1 MRRFLSRHK
10 ALLVGSLGW
19 ILNAMRIGLDIALY
33 GSPQFITSFL
43 DDPVAHFALLTTIP
57 LFMWIGRLLR
67 QSEHAHET
75 EAKFRLAFNA
85 SPAAISIATLAE
97 GRYVEV
103 NDSFCRIS
111 GYMRDEVI
119 GHTRGELRL
128 WADPTERD
136 RLIAILE
143 TESRVQD
150 YEFRVRRKGGEIIV
164 MRTSAEQIEIAGTRC
179 VLAINYDVTEQVR
192 AQEILK
198 RHNEYLAILHKTTL
212 GLINRLDLNELL
224 EDILSRACE
233 LAETNHGYLYLV
245 EPDSNTL
252 KVRFGTGM
260 YAKFLGYR
268 ISMGEGLA
276 GKVWQSGEPIVL
288 GDYQSWTGRDPNPQ
302 FDDLH
307 ALVGIPLR
315 LGSQIVGVIGLS
327 YLDAGRTFSAEVIP
341 ILNQLAE
348 LASLALGNAEIYTSL
363 QTELVERRHA
373 EESLRFSAQILS
385 RINSLVLV
393 GDQNGLIT
401 YVSPSVRD
409 MLGYEPEELLG
420 DGWWTLSRQDDPDD
434 RKREKK
440 YVARVVRGEIPL
452 NEESH
457 EHLIFTKQGEPRWI
471 LFADAM
477 GDREFLIGVGYDI
490 TERKNLELQLQ
501 ESEMRYR
508 DLFENANDAIYT
520 LDREGIFT
528 SFNHKAEELTGFSS
542 HEVLGQ
548 PYSVL
553 LPTEEH
559 SRASNSFVRNLKGE
573 PVTFELV
580 IQRKD
585 GSQKVLEFS
594 TRPIWRGSEIIG
606 NQGIARD
613 ITARK
618 ELDRMKKDFISLVSH
633 ELRTPLTSIKGYTDV
648 LYNGDAGPLTPEQR
662 EFLEIIS
669 QNATRLTH
677 LINELLDIEQM
688 ESQQIKL
695 EKQEIQLIYILQEVC
710 KTFQINAKEKG
721 LHLSSNLQG
730 ALRVNANADRLT
742 QLFANLVSNAIKYTP
757 SGSIAVRAYPSTE
770 GQEAVVEIEDTG
782 IGISPEDF
790 GRLFEKFYRAAN
802 EYTRKAGGTG
812 LGLAI
817 AKTIVDQH
825 AGTITVQSRLG
836 QGSIFMVRLPLAPER
851 EMSR

>member
-1 MRRFLSRHK
+1 MRRFQSRYK
-10 ALLVGSLGW
+10 VLLVGSLGW
-19 ILNAMRIGLDIALY
+19 ILNAIRIGLDTALY
-33 GSPQFITSFL
+33 GSPQFIKSFL

-57 LFMWIGRLLR
+57 LFMWIGVLLR

-75 EAKFRLAFNA
+75 EEKFQLAFNA
-85 SPAAISIATLAE
+85 SPAAISIATLDK
-97 GRYVEV
+97 GRYIEI

-111 GYMRDEVI
+111 GYKRDEVI

-143 TESRVQD
+143 RESRVQD
-150 YEFRVRRKGGEIIV
+150 YEFRVRRKSGEIIV

-198 RHNEYLAILHKTTL
+198 QHNEYLAALHKTTL

-233 LAETNHGYLYLV
+233 LAGTVHGYLYLV
-245 EPDSNTL
+245 EPDGKTL
-252 KVRFGTGM
+252 KVHFGTGI
-260 YAKFLGYR
+260 YAKFLGYLIGR
-268 ISMGEGLA
+268 GDGLA
-276 GKVWQSGEPIVL
+276 GKVWQSGEPLVI
-288 GDYQSWTGRDPNPQ
+288 GDYQGWSGRDPNPQ

-315 LGSQIVGVIGLS
+315 SGSQIVGVIGLS
-327 YLDAGRTFSAEVIP
+327 YLEAGRKFSDEVVP
-341 ILNQLAE
+341 ILKQLAE
-348 LASLALGNAEIYTSL
+348 LASLVLDNAQVYASL
-363 QTELVERRHA
+363 QTELVERRRA

-385 RINSLVLV
+385 RINSLILV
-393 GDQNGLIT
+393 GDQDGLIT
-401 YVSPSVRD
+401 YVSPSVRE

-420 DGWWTLSRQDDPDD
+420 NRWWELSRQDDPDD

-440 YVARVVRGEIPL
+440 YVARVVRREIPL
-452 NEESH
+452 SEESH
-457 EHLIFTKQGEPRWI
+457 EHLIYTKNGEPRWI

-477 GDREFLIGVGYDI
+477 GDGDFLIGVGYDI
-490 TERKNLELQLQ
+490 TERKNLELQLL
-501 ESEMRYR
+501 ESETRYR

-520 LDREGIFT
+520 LDREGRFS
-528 SFNHKAEELTGFSS
+528 SFNHKAEELTGFRS

-553 LPTEEH
+553 LPIEEH
-559 SRASNSFVRNLKGE
+559 SNAHSTFIRNLKGE

-585 GSQKVLEFS
+585 GSHKVLEFS
-594 TRPIWRGSEIIG
+594 TRPMGRGSEIMG

-633 ELRTPLTSIKGYTDV
+633 ELRTPLMSIKGYTDV
-648 LYNGDAGPLTPEQR
+648 LYSGDAGPLTPEQR
-662 EFLEIIS
+662 EFLEIVS
-669 QNATRLTH
+669 QNAIRLTH
-677 LINELLDIEQM
+677 LVNELLDIERM

-695 EKQEIQLIYILQEVC
+695 EKQEIQLVHILQEVC

-721 LHLSSNLQG
+721 LHFSSD
-730 ALRVNANADRLT
+730 LRGDLTVNANADRVT
-742 QLFANLVSNAIKYTP
+742 QLFANLVSNAIKYTRI
-757 SGSIAVRAYPSTE
+757 GSVAIRAYPDTE
-770 GQEAVVEIEDTG
+770 KQEAVVEIEDTG
-782 IGISPEDF
+782 IGIAHEDL
-790 GRLFEKFYRAAN
+790 GRVFEKFYRVAN
-802 EYTRKAGGTG
+802 EYTRIAGGTG

-825 AGTITVQSRLG
+825 GGAITVQSRLG
-836 QGSIFMVRLPLAPER
+836 QGSIFAVRLPLSHESV
-851 EMSR
+851 ESE